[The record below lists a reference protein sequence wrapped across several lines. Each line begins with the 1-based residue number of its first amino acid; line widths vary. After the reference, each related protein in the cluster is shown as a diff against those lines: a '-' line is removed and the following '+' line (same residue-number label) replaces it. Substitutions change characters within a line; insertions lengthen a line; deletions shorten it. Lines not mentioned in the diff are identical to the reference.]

1 MAKKKKEKK
10 EYSEMSFLD
19 HLEELRWHL
28 IRSTLAIIIFAFLA
42 FLLKDFIFSTIIFAP
57 IDAHFITYQLFCEIS
72 TYFGSSTM
80 CFETMPFKLQSL
92 AMGEQFNVHVW
103 TSITAGF
110 IISFPYIIYEL
121 WQFISPGLY
130 EKERKNALKFIIVSS
145 FLFFIGV
152 LFGYYVITPLSVNFL
167 GNYSISNAVERN
179 FQISSYIA
187 LIRSAVLVSGLIF
200 ELPIIIYF
208 LTKLGLV
215 TPSFLRQYRKHAI
228 IVVLLLAAI
237 VTPPDVVSQVIVS
250 IPILIL
256 YEISIF
262 ISSIVYKREQ
272 KLTEDA

>member
-1 MAKKKKEKK
+1 
-10 EYSEMSFLD
+10 MSFLD

-28 IRSTLAIIIFAFLA
+28 IRSTLAIIIFGFLA
-42 FLLKDFIFSTIIFAP
+42 FLLKDLIFSSIIFAP
-57 IDAHFITYQLFCEIS
+57 IDAHFVTYQFFCKIS
-72 TYFGSSTM
+72 TYFGAATM
-80 CFETMPFKLQSL
+80 CYETMPFKLQSL
-92 AMGEQFNVHVW
+92 SMGEQFNVHVW

-110 IISFPYIIYEL
+110 IMAFPYIIYEF

-130 EKERKNALKFIIVSS
+130 EKERRNALNFIVASS

-152 LFGYYVITPLSVNFL
+152 LFGYYIITPLSVNFL
-167 GNYSISNAVERN
+167 GNYSVSDAIERN

-215 TPSFLRQYRKHAI
+215 TPKFLREYRKHAI
-228 IVVLLLAAI
+228 IIVLLLAAI
-237 VTPPDVVSQVIVS
+237 VTPPDVVSQIIVS

-256 YEISIF
+256 YEVSII
-262 ISSIVYKREQ
+262 ISSIIHKRDQ
-272 KLTEDA
+272 KK